1 MVSVKALLLFLLP
14 LAVPVWGVVPVD
26 PEEPK
31 LFREQGKVVNKPL
44 NTLKTIPVKIAP
56 GLYRSWIDPV
66 KSLRKPGAQA
76 LKMAVLSPNV
86 SHPVLNPSFSKANE
100 WKPGKVIRLYEKSKD
115 FDKVLNPLSLRDF
128 NRFIYQ
134 RNPSFP

>member
-1 MVSVKALLLFLLP
+1 MVSVKALLFLLLP
-14 LAVPVWGVVPVD
+14 LAVPVLGVERVD

-31 LFREQGKVVNKPL
+31 LFREQAKVVNKPL

-100 WKPGKVIRLYEKSKD
+100 WKPGKVIRLYEKSNLD
-115 FDKVLNPLSLRDF
+115 FS
-128 NRFIYQ
+128 
-134 RNPSFP
+134 

>member
-31 LFREQGKVVNKPL
+31 LFREQAKVVNKSL
-44 NTLKTIPVKIAP
+44 NTISVKNAP
-56 GLYRSWIDPV
+56 GLYRSWRNPV

-76 LKMAVLSPNV
+76 LEMAVFSPNV
-86 SHPVLNPSFSKANE
+86 SHPVLNPSFSKAIE

-115 FDKVLNPLSLRDF
+115 FDKFLNPLSLRDF
-128 NRFIYQ
+128 NRF
-134 RNPSFP
+134 RGCPS